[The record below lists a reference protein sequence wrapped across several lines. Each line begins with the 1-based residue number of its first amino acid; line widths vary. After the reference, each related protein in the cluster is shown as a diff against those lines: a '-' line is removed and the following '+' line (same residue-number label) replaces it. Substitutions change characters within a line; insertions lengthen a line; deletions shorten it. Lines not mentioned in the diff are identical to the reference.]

1 MKKIHINSF
10 LGNEFPL
17 ETNTLPEEFD
27 SCAAKYENMAREYR
41 KMSKYLRDKQINV
54 VEASGHAY
62 CGTFSVDDIDTARL
76 TASGY
81 VVDVDDNPTAQNP
94 LFSIDPEFDRMLN
107 DMDSKPLWKDII
119 EDREEDSEEIPSD
132 TYDLAN
138 LLTKETPEFESNVGP
153 GAINLEVTQIA
164 EDHYLFKLDIQ
175 DLGDDPTSVAF
186 SRKTGE
192 FHYNLGSCSNRHT
205 QTIDAVYRSLV
216 TASALLSNF
225 VYMVRGSQEFGMAIR
240 AIDEDLRLL
249 QHLIAFDY
257 GVDRSNK

>member
-1 MKKIHINSF
+1 MKKIHVNSF

-17 ETNTLPEEFD
+17 ETHTLPEEFD

-41 KMSKYLRDKQINV
+41 KMSKYLRDKQITV
-54 VEASGHAY
+54 EEASGHAY

-76 TASGY
+76 TESGY
-81 VVDVDDNPTAQNP
+81 VVDVDVSPAVENP
-94 LFSIDPEFDRMLN
+94 LFYIDPHFDSV
-107 DMDSKPLWKDII
+107 MDQLDEDFTAGLYDTEEKP
-119 EDREEDSEEIPSD
+119 EDSVESS

-138 LLTKETPEFESNVGP
+138 LLMEETKELGGTVDSGS
-153 GAINLEVTQIA
+153 INLEVTQVG
-164 EDHYLFKLDIQ
+164 EGHYIFKLDVK
-175 DLGDDPTSVAF
+175 DLGKDPSSVAF

-192 FHYNLGSCSNRHT
+192 FHYNCGSCNDTHIQDIES
-205 QTIDAVYRSLV
+205 VYGSLV

-225 VYMVRGSQEFGMAIR
+225 VYMIKGSKEFGMAIT

-257 GVDRSNK
+257 GVDRNTK